1 MKLVTTQCKLLN
13 HLYLQAA
20 SDLLSVHDIQADV
33 LSEPDLKT
41 DAFQSCYVSVLGAT
55 GVGIALSSVVK
66 ISRELLVFLHPF
78 GSPDIPDAHLADYC
92 RELNNQ
98 LVGRM
103 KNKMLR
109 YGVTLTLGLPV
120 LLTGKDVSAV
130 ASPDSTLQEM
140 PSNGSVA
147 LILESTVDPD
157 LQLEEA
163 ESADEAMLEGAVALC
178 LSQAER

>member
-78 GSPDIPDAHLADYC
+78 GSPDIPAAHLADYC

-130 ASPDSTLQEM
+130 ASPDSTLQENAIKT
-140 PSNGSVA
+140 PRGSVA
-147 LILESTVDPD
+147 LILESIVDPD
-157 LQLEEA
+157 LQLEEV
-163 ESADEAMLEGAVALC
+163 ESADEAMLEGAVALF
-178 LSQAER
+178 